1 MKALVGPG
9 WTGFWGHPW
18 FLSRASSSTHPAL
31 LGTGFCCVWRRC
43 SAPVPARVS
52 CPGTHRDMKS
62 SSPTSELSLCKLG
75 TNIDRGW
82 ANAARISPARAC
94 FAAPPPTITHATLT
108 KALVCGYSC
117 VYTTSACVA
126 LPKGGRRKGG
136 VIFFF
141 KLFSSRIYQLSTVSF
156 HSNL

>member
-1 MKALVGPG
+1 MTCWCSRGTRRLWWGQAGWGFGVTPGFSLVPSPAPILPCWGQGSAAFGGDAQPLCLPG
-9 WTGFWGHPW
+9 
-18 FLSRASSSTHPAL
+18 
-31 LGTGFCCVWRRC
+31 
-43 SAPVPARVS
+43 VS
-52 CPGTHRDMKS
+52 WPGTHGDMKS
-62 SSPTSELSLCKLG
+62 SSPTSELSLCKLR

-141 KLFSSRIYQLSTVSF
+141 F
-156 HSNL
+156 